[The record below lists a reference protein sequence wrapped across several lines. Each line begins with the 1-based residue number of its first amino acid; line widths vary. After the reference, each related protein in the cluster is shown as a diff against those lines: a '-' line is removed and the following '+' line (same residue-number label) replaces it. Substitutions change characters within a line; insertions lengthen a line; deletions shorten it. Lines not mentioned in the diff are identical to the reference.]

1 MKQYKTKV
9 DLIYDILIK
18 DIESGRYKPGE
29 RLVISQISK
38 NNEVSDIPVRE
49 AIRRLDSEGYVQL
62 NANYGPVVGDF
73 SLDHLNQIF
82 QIKAVLEGYAA
93 RLACDVLN
101 EHDFEE
107 LRKYNDRIHQAAE
120 SGNMKLCSKL
130 NMEFHLRI
138 YRDIPVT
145 ELLKM
150 IEELWKKYSI
160 TKRVFSLVSD
170 RADNSCKEHE
180 QILKLMEAKRYDE
193 VEAAVRLHKLTA
205 GEKMTDQLRGK
216 GSGQ

>member
-49 AIRRLDSEGYVQL
+49 AIRRLESEGYVQL

-101 EHDFEE
+101 EHDYEE
-107 LRKYNDRIHQAAE
+107 LRKYNERIHQAAE

-150 IEELWKKYSI
+150 IEELWKKI
-160 TKRVFSLVSD
+160 
-170 RADNSCKEHE
+170 
-180 QILKLMEAKRYDE
+180 
-193 VEAAVRLHKLTA
+193 
-205 GEKMTDQLRGK
+205 
-216 GSGQ
+216 

>member
-49 AIRRLDSEGYVQL
+49 AIRRLESEGYVQL

-82 QIKAVLEGYAA
+82 QIKAE
-93 RLACDVLN
+93 R
-101 EHDFEE
+101 
-107 LRKYNDRIHQAAE
+107 
-120 SGNMKLCSKL
+120 
-130 NMEFHLRI
+130 
-138 YRDIPVT
+138 T
-145 ELLKM
+145 
-150 IEELWKKYSI
+150 
-160 TKRVFSLVSD
+160 
-170 RADNSCKEHE
+170 
-180 QILKLMEAKRYDE
+180 
-193 VEAAVRLHKLTA
+193 
-205 GEKMTDQLRGK
+205 
-216 GSGQ
+216 